1 MSDGRFLTL
10 HALRVKGMTSPHTAA
25 AIVSLPAD
33 EIEGRLA
40 DLAGEG
46 LARHRTGGRV
56 EGWSLTKDG
65 RAAHAALLAE
75 HVDDAE
81 RAALGAAY
89 EAFVA
94 VNGEF
99 KRVCHAWQTAA
110 GGDSPNDHTDDA
122 HDDAVIAQLAEV
134 DRSVGPLLDDV
145 AGRVDRMA
153 GYRPRLSGALDR
165 VRGGD
170 ASAFAAPLRDSYHDI
185 WMELHEDLIISLGRT
200 RDAADEG

>member
-33 EIEGRLA
+33 EVEDRLA
-40 DLAGEG
+40 DLEGEG

-65 RAAHAALLAE
+65 RAAHAALLPE

-81 RAALGAAY
+81 RAALGTAY
-89 EAFVA
+89 EAFVP
-94 VNGEF
+94 VNGDF
-99 KRVCHAWQTAA
+99 KRVCHAWQTAPD
-110 GGDSPNDHTDDA
+110 GESPNDHTDSA
-122 HDDAVIAQLAEV
+122 HDDAVIERLAEV
-134 DRSVGPLLDDV
+134 DGSVGPLLDDV
-145 AGRVDRMA
+145 AGRVGRMA
-153 GYRPRLSGALDR
+153 GYRARLSGALDR

-170 ASAFAAPLRDSYHDI
+170 TAAFTAPMRDSYHDI
-185 WMELHEDLIISLGRT
+185 WMELHEDLIVSLGRT